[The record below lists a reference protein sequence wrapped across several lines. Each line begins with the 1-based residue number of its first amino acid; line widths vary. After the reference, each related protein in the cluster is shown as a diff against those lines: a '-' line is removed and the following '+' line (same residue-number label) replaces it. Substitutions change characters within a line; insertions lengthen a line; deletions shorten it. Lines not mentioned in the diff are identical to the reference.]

1 MTKQNKNL
9 KKGYQKL
16 AILISTILVVIVGVI
31 FINKDSILK
40 QDAGVDNT
48 KTNADIKQND
58 NGDIVIPIS
67 EVTST
72 ASFYNVTIDET
83 DIEVLAIKAPDG
95 TVRTAFNTC
104 QVCFDSG
111 RGYYKQSGDRLI
123 CQNCGNQFT
132 ASDVEV
138 AKGGCN
144 PIPISGKDKQVD
156 ADNITISMEYLT
168 RAKEVFANW
177 KTK

>member
-1 MTKQNKNL
+1 MSKQNKNQI
-9 KKGYQKL
+9 KGNQKF
-16 AILISTILVVIVGVI
+16 AILLSVIIVVIVGVI
-31 FINKDSILK
+31 FMNKDSILK
-40 QDAGVDNT
+40 QGASTDNT
-48 KTNADIKQND
+48 KTNAEVKQKD
-58 NGDIVIPIS
+58 NGDLVIPIS

-72 ASFYNVTIDET
+72 ASFYNVKIDDT
-83 DIEVLAIKAPDG
+83 NIEVLAIKAPDG

-111 RGYYKQSGDRLI
+111 RGYYKQEGDRLV

-138 AKGGCN
+138 TKGGCN
-144 PIPISGKDKQVD
+144 PIPISGDNKQVD
-156 ADNITISMEYLT
+156 AENITVSMEYLT